1 MEKNNDFTKFFN
13 KSKLNNSNINN
24 DNEKQFNNNN
34 NKESRNQSWNQYMAS
49 KRQKLMKQF
58 NEEVVKFND
67 KQINNKLN
75 NNTNEMKS
83 NSNSDLSKLFSGVC
97 IYVNGYTNPSALE
110 LKQMMAKYG
119 GIYLNN
125 FDGTRTTHTIANNLP
140 FAKLKDL
147 KGNEKIV
154 KPEWVVDSIKQKK
167 LLPLY
172 DYLLVKASGDI
183 ERFLVHKN
191 TDKLKSNSDLNESNI
206 CEEIEVIDNQSND
219 DLKIEGRFV
228 QNISELFDNQIDS
241 NLINTNHQS
250 VNQLP
255 NNESVIVE
263 EVDINDNKTDETIV
277 SKPET
282 RKTTTYEPV
291 LATQEL
297 VNKTK
302 FNESNYIPNS
312 MSQIDQEFLNALPL
326 SLRQEISSTINCNNS
341 MNEKTIKTSNV
352 ITINEKSMNQKKNYN
367 KKKLKSS
374 PKKSIIVKPVKSG
387 PLDKIFKELRN
398 MKRGGLLS
406 SNINANICGKTKPKD
421 VIDLIDEWISTEED
435 LIDED
440 IAYVTKYFCDLIDE
454 RKYDQLLE
462 IGIAFYE
469 FVEQRNQMIW
479 KESYNDIRNT
489 IINELKTI
497 NISIMSQINNDLPS
511 FQLSS

>member
-1 MEKNNDFTKFFN
+1 MEKNNNFTKF
-13 KSKLNNSNINN
+13 LNNNNINN

-34 NKESRNQSWNQYMAS
+34 NNKESLNQSWNQYMAS

-67 KQINNKLN
+67 KQIDNKLN
-75 NNTNEMKS
+75 NNTNEMKI
-83 NSNSDLSKLFSGVC
+83 NSNSDLSQLFSGVS
-97 IYVNGYTNPSALE
+97 IYVNGYTNPSAIE

-119 GIYLNN
+119 GIYSNY
-125 FDGTRTTHTIANNLP
+125 FDGTRTTHTIATNLP

-154 KPEWVVDSIKQKK
+154 KPEWVVDCIKHKK
-167 LLPLY
+167 LLPLH

-191 TDKLKSNSDLNESNI
+191 TNKLKSNSDLNKSNI
-206 CEEIEVIDNQSND
+206 CEEIGIIDNESND
-219 DLKIEGRFV
+219 DFKIEGSFV
-228 QNISELFDNQIDS
+228 QCISELFDNQIDS
-241 NLINTNHQS
+241 KLINTNHQN

-255 NNESVIVE
+255 NNESVIRE
-263 EVDINDNKTDETIV
+263 EVDISDDKTDETIV

-282 RKTTTYEPV
+282 RKTTTCEPV
-291 LATQEL
+291 LATEEL
-297 VNKTK
+297 VDKTQ

-341 MNEKTIKTSNV
+341 MNAKTIKTSNV
-352 ITINEKSMNQKKNYN
+352 ITSNEKSMNQKKNFNLKN

-374 PKKSIIVKPVKSG
+374 PKKSIIVKHVKSG
-387 PLDKIFKELRN
+387 PLDKIFKELKD

-406 SNINANICGKTKPKD
+406 SNINANICGKTKSKD

-454 RKYDQLLE
+454 RKYDELLE
-462 IGIAFYE
+462 IGIAFYKC
-469 FVEQRNQMIW
+469 VERRNQIIW

-489 IINELKTI
+489 IINELKAI
-497 NISIMSQINNDLPS
+497 NVSIMSQINNDLPS